1 MTSRTVLLGLVAWAA
16 VVAGGAGVTW
26 VVIDAAGQQVLG
38 DNPVNLAAPTP
49 TPFASLSPRPTAP
62 AAPALPARD
71 SSVVR
76 VWRGTPGT
84 VVARCRAD
92 AVSLDAATPADGYR
106 AQVSSRGP
114 REVEVTFAGGGRLT
128 VRAVC
133 ANGQPSFST
142 EHAGVDD

>member
-1 MTSRTVLLGLVAWAA
+1 MLLGLVAWAA
-16 VVAGGAGVTW
+16 VVAAGAGVTW

-49 TPFASLSPRPTAP
+49 TPFASLSPSPPRPTAS

-71 SSVVR
+71 STVVR

-114 REVEVTFAGGGRLT
+114 RQVEVTFAGGGRLT

-133 ANGQPSFST
+133 ANGQPRFST
-142 EHAGVDD
+142 EHGGVDD